1 MSARDLWLE
10 AYLAS
15 TPDPKCPACGGAV
28 NPEGIC
34 TGCLRHIVVGLAA
47 IKAPPPPVAW
57 TLALAGLV
65 LIMGIGLM
73 AALLLV
79 LRPDRMRQ
87 FGLTT
92 SMLALA
98 LVGGAALGGALP
110 LVRYR
115 KAICGWERMWRV
127 GLAVALLAA
136 LLLEGAVMSTFDT

>member
-1 MSARDLWLE
+1 MSERDLWME

-15 TPDPKCPACGGAV
+15 TPDAKCPACGSAV
-28 NPEGIC
+28 RPGEPC
-34 TGCLRHIVVGLAA
+34 TGCRRHIVVGLAA
-47 IKAPPPPVAW
+47 IGEPRVAW

-92 SMLALA
+92 AMLALA
-98 LVGGAALGGALP
+98 LVGGAALAGALP

-115 KAICGWERMWRV
+115 KAICGWERMGRV
-127 GLAVALLAA
+127 GLAVAILAVLA
-136 LLLEGAVMSTFDT
+136 LEGAVMSTFDT